1 MGFCSSTRSFTITTT
16 LAVALALTG
25 CASKRLT
32 TGSVPAH
39 LKKPVSQM
47 NQSELR
53 QATDYWQARYEK
65 APKNKVSGLQFA
77 TALRMTGRAEQALAV
92 MQQVAIHHPED
103 RQVLGAYGKALAGA
117 GQLQKALQTVQR
129 AQRPDKPDWKLYS
142 AEGAI
147 YDQLG
152 KPKLAR
158 NSYRKALDLK
168 PGDPSVL
175 SNLGMSYLLVGDLRA
190 SETYLRQAVNRPGA
204 DSRVRQN
211 LALVIGLQGRFKEAE
226 KVAAG
231 ELPPQEAEANVAFLR
246 QMLAEQNAW
255 NDLKD
260 KK

>member
-1 MGFCSSTRSFTITTT
+1 MAITHSARKVVVAGALAFT
-16 LAVALALTG
+16 LALTG

-32 TGSVPAH
+32 TGSVPAN
-39 LKKPVSQM
+39 LRKPVAQM

-53 QATDYWQARYEK
+53 EATNYWQTRYEK
-65 APKNKVSGLQFA
+65 SPKDMQSGLQFA
-77 TALRMTGRAEQALAV
+77 AALRMTGRAEQALAV

-103 RQVLGAYGKALAGA
+103 RTVLGAYGKALAGA
-117 GQLQKALQTVQR
+117 GQLNKALKTVQR
-129 AQRPDKPDWKLYS
+129 AQRPDRPDWKLYS

-158 NSYRKALDLK
+158 ASYRKALDLK

-190 SETYLRQAVNRPGA
+190 SETYLKQAVNRPGA

-211 LALVIGLQGRFKEAE
+211 LALVIGLQGRFEEAE

-231 ELPPQEAEANVAFLR
+231 ELPSDEAQANVAFLR
-246 QMLAEQNAW
+246 QMLSEQNAW